1 MINDPLIPQATDSA
15 PAVGRP
21 ARTNHANDKKS
32 KRRPPARS
40 AKILAVGLSTTA
52 MLGMTTGYAFADFA
66 KKQQELPVDPSIVE
80 AVPGAQNTG
89 SEPPRSTDGAT
100 NGQSPS
106 TAQPPAVAPAPST
119 PTPRQDVVIEI
130 PVPQAGNGSSNWGNQ
145 KSSGSN

>member
-1 MINDPLIPQATDSA
+1 MINDPLIPASTTDPSTT
-15 PAVGRP
+15 PSRRP
-21 ARTNHANDKKS
+21 ADAAGKRS
-32 KRRPPARS
+32 PKRRPPARS